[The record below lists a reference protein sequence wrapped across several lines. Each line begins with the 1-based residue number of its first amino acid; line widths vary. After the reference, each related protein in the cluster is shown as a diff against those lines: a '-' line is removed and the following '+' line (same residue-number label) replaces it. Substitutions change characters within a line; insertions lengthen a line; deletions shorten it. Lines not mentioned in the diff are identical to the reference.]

1 MGETV
6 GAPRYAERVI
16 GLIRGTEDM
25 GMAGRILRRWF
36 SPLLALCART
46 IIRTHITA
54 NQLTLAGLGLC
65 ALSGMLLG
73 SGKLASAG
81 VVLLTAGMLDA
92 LDGEVARQ
100 MARATPF
107 GAFVDSIADHYG
119 DFAIYVALAWHGLQA
134 ADPAVVLLTVCAM
147 FGSIVGSQI
156 RSRAGMLG
164 LDTKDVGL
172 FTRAE
177 RVIVLTIGLCSGGV
191 ALALAVLAVANNVSA
206 LQRLGHVVTQRSRF
220 DAPVGER
227 LADTVHLQ

>member
-1 MGETV
+1 
-6 GAPRYAERVI
+6 
-16 GLIRGTEDM
+16 
-25 GMAGRILRRWF
+25 MAGRLLRRWF

-46 IIRTHITA
+46 IIRTHISP
-54 NQLTLAGLGLC
+54 NQLTLSGLGLC

-73 SGKLASAG
+73 TGKLTAAG
-81 VVLLTAGMLDA
+81 VVLLVAGMLDS
-92 LDGEVARQ
+92 LDGELARQ

-119 DFAIYVALAWHGLQA
+119 DFAIYIALVWHGLQA

-164 LDTKDVGL
+164 LDTKDVGF

-177 RVIVLTIGLCSGGV
+177 RVIVLTIGLCSGRI
-191 ALALAVLAVANNVSA
+191 VLAVALLAIANNASA
-206 LQRLGHVVTQRSRF
+206 LQRLGHVVTQRPNV
-220 DAPVGER
+220 DAR
-227 LADTVHLQ
+227 LIQEHRTLRG